1 MCLIFAFIY
10 ANIYEKKKWGYTL
23 DGRRKNIADFILCI
37 GVAILISAL
46 VMNFLISPV
55 TVLGESMEPTIHNKS
70 YAISSRLAIRDVDRF
85 DIVTVKVG
93 DELLIKRVI
102 GLPGEEIEYKDNRL
116 YVNGEYVREGF
127 LTSEVITNDFSYEVP
142 LGSYFLMGDNRE
154 VSVDSRYYGAFSKKA
169 LKSGDVF
176 VLFPFSSLGKA

>member
-1 MCLIFAFIY
+1 MLTYI
-10 ANIYEKKKWGYTL
+10 KKGGCIL
-23 DGRRKNIADFILCI
+23 DERRKNIVDFILCI
-37 GVAILISAL
+37 GFSILISAL

-154 VSVDSRYYGAFSKKA
+154 VSVDSRYYGAFSKKD

>member
-1 MCLIFAFIY
+1 M
-10 ANIYEKKKWGYTL
+10 

-176 VLFPFSSLGKA
+176 VLFPFSTLGKA

>member
-1 MCLIFAFIY
+1 MD
-10 ANIYEKKKWGYTL
+10 E
-23 DGRRKNIADFILCI
+23 RRKNIVDFILCI

-46 VMNFLISPV
+46 VMNYLISPV

-70 YAISSRLAIRDVDRF
+70 YAISSRLATRDVDRF

-93 DELLIKRVI
+93 DKLLIKRVI

-116 YVNGEYVREGF
+116 YVNGKYVPEDF
-127 LTSEVITNDFSYEVP
+127 LASDITTADFSYEVP
-142 LGSYFLMGDNRE
+142 LGSYFLMGDNRK
-154 VSVDSRYYGAFSKKA
+154 VSADSRYYGAFSKKD

-176 VLFPFSSLGKA
+176 VLFPLSSLGKVS